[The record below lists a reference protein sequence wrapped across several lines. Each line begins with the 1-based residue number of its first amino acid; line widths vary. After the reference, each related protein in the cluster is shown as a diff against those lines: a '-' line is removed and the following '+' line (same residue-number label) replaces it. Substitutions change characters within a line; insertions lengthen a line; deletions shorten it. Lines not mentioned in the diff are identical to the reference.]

1 MNQTAVSA
9 KTRTLELVQIA
20 VMAAVMAVCA
30 WITVP
35 YAVPFT
41 MQTFG
46 VFLTLKLLGGRN
58 GTLSVLIYLLLGAVG
73 VPVFSGFGA
82 GIGYLA
88 GPTGGYLVGFVVC
101 GLFYWAVSA
110 IRNGAG
116 FTVEKSDSA
125 LKKLF
130 GSDFWVLL
138 IGLGLLYLFGT
149 AWFVFV
155 KGRAGSPMGFVSAA
169 MVCVVPYIIPDVL
182 KLLLAN
188 FVASRVKKAITKN

>member
-1 MNQTAVSA
+1 MTNSITST

-35 YAVPFT
+35 YTVPFT

-58 GTLSVLIYLLLGAVG
+58 GTLSVLIYILLGAVG

-82 GIGYLA
+82 GLGYLA
-88 GPTGGYLVGFVVC
+88 GPTGGYIVGFVVC
-101 GLFYWAVSA
+101 GLFYWVVTS
-110 IRNGAG
+110 IRRSAG
-116 FTVEKSDSA
+116 FRISEEDST
-125 LKKLF
+125 LKKLL

-149 AWFVFV
+149 LWFVFV
-155 KGRAGSPMGFVSAA
+155 KGRAGSPMGFASAA
-169 MVCVVPYIIPDVL
+169 AICVVPYIIPDVL

-188 FVASRVKKAITKN
+188 FVASRVSKALRRS